1 MSLLIFPSVRS
12 QCDTTFPDG
21 TVCDDST
28 DYTTMADPE
37 ACWKYYECE
46 AGCVTNKVAACH
58 ASRGV
63 TAVTC
68 HVSRVQE
75 CEDDKKFDDRYF
87 WCAFPHDVE
96 CGARPCPD
104 GNVHCPAPATTQATT
119 QDCSVTPPINCEET
133 GHLQGAAV

>member
-1 MSLLIFPSVRS
+1 MRGGLRDQQGSRVSR
-12 QCDTTFPDG
+12 
-21 TVCDDST
+21 
-28 DYTTMADPE
+28 
-37 ACWKYYECE
+37 
-46 AGCVTNKVAACH
+46 VTRRH
-58 ASRGV
+58 G
-63 TAVTC
+63 C

-104 GNVHCPAPATTQATT
+104 GNVHCPGELTTQATT

-133 GHLQGAAV
+133 GDPSQAAA